1 MTFGDLIYLLAITLE
16 LLFLP
21 ILAIY
26 IISITISWL
35 YGAPYVVTRKDELNE
50 LVEKAK
56 KYLTKNAQFI
66 ELGCGD
72 GRITRMVVRD
82 YGMKGVGYDINP
94 LLIFVARL
102 LTRFQRLPQALFF
115 KKNILEV
122 DLSQTDVIYL
132 YLLPPI
138 ILTMKNKLLN
148 TVKKGALII
157 SHAFK
162 IPYLEKYLIDQVDG
176 VKFKTY
182 YYNRSK

>member
-1 MTFGDLIYLLAITLE
+1 
-16 LLFLP
+16 
-21 ILAIY
+21 
-26 IISITISWL
+26 
-35 YGAPYVVTRKDELNE
+35 
-50 LVEKAK
+50 
-56 KYLTKNAQFI
+56 
-66 ELGCGD
+66 
-72 GRITRMVVRD
+72 
-82 YGMKGVGYDINP
+82 MKGVGYDINP

-148 TVKKGALII
+148 TVKRGALII

-162 IPYLEKYLIDQVDG
+162 IPYLEKYLTDQVDG

-182 YYNRSK
+182 YYKRH